1 MSHEFDLGKNA
12 KFCIIAI
19 ILFPSILT
27 CIILHSED
35 VSLLIKTVS
44 LVGTM
49 IVSYL
54 MAVIVQDYIYV
65 KKRSDKTQC
74 RYDVNLLE
82 PLLERLEDKD
92 VGSI

>member
-1 MSHEFDLGKNA
+1 MSHGFDLGKNA
-12 KFCIIAI
+12 KFCIISI
-19 ILFPSILT
+19 ILFPSILA
-27 CIILHSED
+27 CVILCSD
-35 VSLLIKTVS
+35 DISLVIKTIS
-44 LVGTM
+44 LFGTM
-49 IVSYL
+49 FVSYL